1 MQVLS
6 SSLQLWSIGTQ
17 ALVCPS
23 PLLSPLK
30 PFSCYLT
37 LSSHPQVT
45 SDLEPT
51 LSIHLK
57 SNRNHFPYPSH
68 SPNIVHQPSMTWLI
82 FVLIT
87 YFDQH
92 QYSQANSLFLI
103 SFHFG
108 LTLLTLTSISIFIF
122 SSCSNQYLIK
132 SNPLSIS
139 SCSCKASHYWDQ
151 SIFIKLCLIC
161 HLSNILDF
169 TWFHDIPQD
178 RSHFINS
185 IWIVV
190 FCLN

>member
-6 SSLQLWSIGTQ
+6 SSPQLWSIGTQ

-23 PLLSPLK
+23 PLLSPLN

-87 YFDQH
+87 YLDQH

-103 SFHFG
+103 SSHFG
-108 LTLLTLTSISIFIF
+108 LTPLIFILISISIM
-122 SSCSNQYLIK
+122 
-132 SNPLSIS
+132 
-139 SCSCKASHYWDQ
+139 AS
-151 SIFIKLCLIC
+151 L
-161 HLSNILDF
+161 
-169 TWFHDIPQD
+169 
-178 RSHFINS
+178 
-185 IWIVV
+185 
-190 FCLN
+190 